1 MAELDGND
9 KDRIL
14 EGDGTVPKVRVKKKK
29 KKAKNSNSNDHL
41 PFSER
46 QNGGILRQVSS
57 NSNGEQPKRVQLAL
71 EPVASREQLIQ
82 IHEELNSPHPI
93 SRAEINRDEKDL
105 RKLAL
110 HLAMSKS
117 EEGKNSKYL
126 HHDYVL
132 VHRTGDNRN
141 LHEKLRKKFEAELH
155 LQGFRVERKYTSN
168 KTFVILH
175 CSFERLCEEAE
186 HVSLEMPLAGYVVP
200 ETSRNSLWKQFWD
213 NFKTDDEVDFVS
225 APFCVS
231 KSQIYEGVENPDTF
245 FRPALRSLLVHH
257 ILTDLDVRD
266 KESKRLGQNAQG
278 LGYMLMEEAYTDAFI
293 LHEKSEYDSE
303 FPLAD
308 AGDDHSFPHGQD
320 IADPRKALHD
330 TWLKHFRYQPL
341 WKIRNYF
348 GEKIALY
355 FGWLGLLTMSLVIP
369 MLLGLAIFLWGL
381 SVAIRDNPLG
391 EKDENTTST
400 STLTAWAKNAFDNDA
415 TPFFALIICLWG
427 TFFLERWKR
436 TNARLSYQWDVDTF
450 EEQEPNRPQYYG
462 TVIKKDPVTGEDISV
477 YPALRRV
484 FKMMGSFGVMLFMIC
499 LVLASVVA
507 VIIYRVIARVDL
519 FQSRGEA
526 GQLIASVTSTF
537 LNTVSIMIMG
547 KIYQKL
553 AVYLTDWENHRT
565 QTSYEDALILKL
577 FGFQFVNSYTSL
589 FYIAFFRQGTKESG
603 VIGKGE
609 NYSDECG
616 ENNDC
621 MSLLSLQV
629 AMLMIMKPL
638 PKLFS
643 DVIKPWLVS
652 LWRRKCCSNRV
663 SVSGEITVSVEDY
676 LERERNKAE
685 LGDFTLSEYNE
696 KVLQY
701 GFLMLFAAAF
711 PLAPLIA
718 LLTNAIDMK
727 VDARR
732 LLWTN
737 RRPVAFRAEDIGTW
751 YSILE
756 FLNVAGVVT
765 NSFLVAFTSSYGR
778 SWEGEPSKTNT
789 TETIFNSTTNT
800 TEQVIIVTE
809 HVTGLSRLWLIIGF
823 EHIVFTIKFLIAYI
837 IPDVPADVKMA
848 LSKEK
853 YHVTNILAKAGM
865 RKGPGNK
872 LAESFS
878 SYRSRGAESEHTS
891 SSNSTEVH
899 MTASGKRLEKNTAD
913 NGKVEVVV
921 ERSPVEGGMERN
933 FSSPRSNRL
942 EPLPTNYTSKDA
954 IRT

>member
-1 MAELDGND
+1 MAEYEAND
-9 KDRIL
+9 KDKIL
-14 EGDGTVPKVRVKKKK
+14 KGDGDVAEVREKKKRKKVRRSK
-29 KKAKNSNSNDHL
+29 SNEHL
-41 PFSER
+41 PSSDW
-46 QNGGILRQVSS
+46 QNGGFLRQVSS
-57 NSNGEQPKRVQLAL
+57 YSYGEQPRRVQLPL
-71 EPVASREQLIQ
+71 EPVGSREKLIQ
-82 IHEELNSPHPI
+82 IHEELNNTHHL
-93 SRAEINRDEKDL
+93 SRAAINHEEKDL

-117 EEGKNSKYL
+117 DEGKNSKFL
-126 HHDYVL
+126 HYDYVL

-141 LHEKLRKKFEAELH
+141 LHEKLRKKYEAELH
-155 LQGFRVERKYTSN
+155 SQGFRVERKYTAN

-200 ETSRNSLWKQFWD
+200 ETSKTSLWKRFWD
-213 NFKTDDEVDFVS
+213 HFQTDDEVDFVS

-231 KSQIYEGVENPDTF
+231 KSQIYEGIENPDTF

-266 KESKRLGQNAQG
+266 KESKQLGQNAQG
-278 LGYMLMEEAYTDAFI
+278 LGYMLMEGAYTDSFI
-293 LHEKSEYDSE
+293 LHEKSTYDSQ
-303 FPLAD
+303 FPLPD
-308 AGDDHSFPHGQD
+308 EGDDHSFLHGQD

-355 FGWLGLLTMSLVIP
+355 FGWLGLLTSSLILP
-369 MLLGLAIFLWGL
+369 MLLGIAIFVWGL
-381 SVAIRDNPLG
+381 GVAIQDYPLD
-391 EKDENTTST
+391 EKSENATSV
-400 STLTAWAKNAFDNDA
+400 STITIWAKNAFDNDA

-427 TFFLERWKR
+427 TIFLERWKR

-462 TVIKKDPVTGEDISV
+462 TVIKKDPVTGEDISI
-477 YPALRRV
+477 YPAIRRF
-484 FKMMGSFGVMLFMIC
+484 FKMSGSFGVMLFMIC

-507 VIIYRVIARVDL
+507 VIIYRVIAREDL
-519 FQSRGEA
+519 FKSRGEV
-526 GQLIASVTSTF
+526 GQLMASVTSTF
-537 LNTVSIMIMG
+537 INTLSIMIMG
-547 KIYQKL
+547 KVYQKL

-565 QTSYEDALILKL
+565 QTSYEDALIIKL

-589 FYIAFFRQGTKESG
+589 FYIAFFRQDTKESG

-621 MSLLSLQV
+621 MTLLSLQV

-638 PKLFS
+638 PKLFT
-643 DVIKPWLVS
+643 DVIKPWLKS
-652 LWRRKCCSNRV
+652 LWKRKCCSAKV
-663 SVSGEITVSVEDY
+663 GASGEMRFSVEDY
-676 LERERNKAE
+676 LERERDKEE

-737 RRPVAFRAEDIGTW
+737 RRPVAFRAEDIGMW

-778 SWEGEPSKTNT
+778 SWEGEPSTTNR
-789 TETIFNSTTNT
+789 TEPIFNSTTNT
-800 TEQVIIVTE
+800 TEQVLIVTQ
-809 HVTGLSRLWLIIGF
+809 HLAGPSRLWLIIGF

-853 YHVTNILAKAGM
+853 FHVTNILAKAGV

-872 LAESFS
+872 LAESAS
-878 SYRSRGAESEHTS
+878 SFKSRGAESEHTS
-891 SSNSTEVH
+891 PSNSTDVQL
-899 MTASGKRLEKNTAD
+899 TASGRRLEKTGAD
-913 NGKVEVVV
+913 NERVEVVV
-921 ERSPVEGGMERN
+921 ERSPVGGGIERHL
-933 FSSPRSNRL
+933 SSPRSTRL
-942 EPLPTNYTSKDA
+942 DPLPTSYTSKHT